1 MIEQSPYVA
10 HKYKYKYKSD
20 LLRSFLLLTLNHII
34 CDAVLC
40 RFFLGSVAVVVVEV
54 EVATVAVDEIN
65 IFVEEED
72 FSASITGVAQKLS
85 ADLNNNT

>member
-1 MIEQSPYVA
+1 MIEQFPYVA
-10 HKYKYKYKSD
+10 HKYKYKYKYKSD

-40 RFFLGSVAVVVVEV
+40 SFFLGSVAVVA
-54 EVATVAVDEIN
+54 VAIVAVDKIN
-65 IFVEEED
+65 MFVEEED

-85 ADLNNNT
+85 ADLNNNK